1 MNKDENLN
9 FSPEKKKIN
18 YHEENPKL
26 VKKEKKRQSLGVT
39 KNIDHKENINE
50 HNIKLNFDENMI
62 INKNIFSFQNNNC
75 ISQPINVNNVPN
87 NSFNINNNILDDF
100 LEELENEE
108 KEKNKINFDKNDKP
122 IENEL
127 KGLFERRKYNAYFQT
142 SRTQNQQFSN
152 IWNDFH
158 QKRDKL

>member
-1 MNKDENLN
+1 LYLLLGLFILLTPPKFNFLN
-9 FSPEKKKIN
+9 PSFAYLPI
-18 YHEENPKL
+18 
-26 VKKEKKRQSLGVT
+26 
-39 KNIDHKENINE
+39 
-50 HNIKLNFDENMI
+50 
-62 INKNIFSFQNNNC
+62 SFQNNNC

-127 KGLFERRKYNAYFQT
+127 KGLFERRKYNAYFQM

-152 IWNDFH
+152 IWDDFH

>member
-75 ISQPINVNNVPN
+75 VSQPINQNNIPN
-87 NSFNINNNILDDF
+87 NNFNINNNILDDF
-100 LEELENEE
+100 LNELENEE
-108 KEKNKINFDKNDKP
+108 NEKNKNYFNNNDKP

-142 SRTQNQQFSN
+142 SRTQNNQFSN
-152 IWNDFH
+152 IWDDFH

>member
-75 ISQPINVNNVPN
+75 VSQPINPN
-87 NSFNINNNILDDF
+87 NIPNNNFNINNNILDDF
-100 LEELENEE
+100 LNELENEE
-108 KEKNKINFDKNDKP
+108 NEKNKNYFNNNDKP

-142 SRTQNQQFSN
+142 SRTQNNQYSN
-152 IWNDFH
+152 IWDDFH

>member
-26 VKKEKKRQSLGVT
+26 VKKEKKRQSLGVI

-75 ISQPINVNNVPN
+75 VSQPINPN
-87 NSFNINNNILDDF
+87 NIPNNNFNINNNILDDF
-100 LEELENEE
+100 LNEL
-108 KEKNKINFDKNDKP
+108 
-122 IENEL
+122 ENEL

-142 SRTQNQQFSN
+142 SRTQNNQFSN
-152 IWNDFH
+152 IWDDFH